1 MRMVDLIEKKRN
13 GGRLAA
19 EEIQFFVDGY
29 VDGSVPDYQAAAM
42 LMAIWFRG
50 MDKQE
55 TTDLTLRMVESGDK
69 IDLSSIPGVKVDK
82 HSTGGVADTTTLIVG
97 PLVAAAGG
105 HVAKMSGRGLGHTGG
120 TLDKLESIPGLSID
134 QSMERFAEIV
144 GSCGVSVI
152 GQTGNLVPADK
163 KLYSLRDVTGTIDNV
178 SLIAGS
184 IMSKKIAAGADKI
197 VLDVK
202 TGSGAFM
209 QDLAGAEEL
218 ARMMVEIGNLAG
230 RETHALVTDMNQ
242 PLGNAVGNAL
252 EVEEAIQILRGEA
265 GGGSSSAAGTSD
277 DGGVSSSAAGTS
289 DAGGVSSSAAG
300 TSDAGGTEGAAAEGD
315 LKHVSFEL
323 AKMMLVLG
331 GVCKDEDEAQQKLD
345 NAIASGEALERF
357 GCMIEM
363 QGGDRRVIDNTN
375 LLPRAGEVVVAEAH
389 ASGYVSAMDT
399 AQLGMSAL
407 LLGAGR
413 SKKDDVIDPAVGYW
427 MKRRLGD
434 WVEKGEALAE
444 FHVNSR
450 SNFEESLKRFQDAIR
465 ISREPGE
472 AVKVI
477 YKRY

>member
-13 GGRLAA
+13 GGRLSA
-19 EEIQFFVDGY
+19 EEIQFFVNGY

-55 TTDLTLRMVESGDK
+55 TTDLTLTMVESGDK
-69 IDLSSIPGVKVDK
+69 IDLSPIPGVKVDK

-144 GSCGVSVI
+144 GTCGVSVI

-209 QDLAGAEEL
+209 QDLEGAENL
-218 ARMMVEIGNLAG
+218 ARMMVEIGTLAG

-252 EVEEAIQILRGEA
+252 EVEEAIRILRGET
-265 GGGSSSAAGTSD
+265 GSGSTGSTDDEAGTV
-277 DGGVSSSAAGTS
+277 GTGVSG
-289 DAGGVSSSAAG
+289 DGHIL
-300 TSDAGGTEGAAAEGD
+300 GTEGGD
-315 LKHVSFEL
+315 LKYVSFEL
-323 AKMMLVLG
+323 AKKMLILG
-331 GVCKDEDEAQQKLD
+331 EICGDEEEAQKKLD
-345 NAIASGEALERF
+345 WAISSGEALERF
-357 GCMIEM
+357 ACMIEM
-363 QGGDRRVIDNTN
+363 QGGNRRVVDNTD
-375 LLPRAGEVVVAEAH
+375 LLPRAGEIVAAK
-389 ASGYVSAMDT
+389 AQSSGYVSAMDT
-399 AQLGMSAL
+399 AQLGVSAL

-413 SKKDDVIDPAVGYW
+413 STKDDVIDPAVGYW
-427 MKRRLGD
+427 MKHRLGD
-434 WVEKGEALAE
+434 WVEKGEPLAE
-444 FHVNSR
+444 FHVNSKTR
-450 SNFEESLKRFQDAIR
+450 FEEALKRFQQAIN
-465 ISREPGE
+465 ITKEPGE
-472 AVKVI
+472 AIKSI
-477 YKRY
+477 YRVY

>member
-13 GGRLAA
+13 GGRLSA
-19 EEIQFFVDGY
+19 EEIRFFVNGY

-55 TTDLTLRMVESGDK
+55 TTELTLTMVESGDK
-69 IDLSSIPGVKVDK
+69 IDLSPIPGVKVDK

-144 GSCGVSVI
+144 GKCGVSVI

-163 KLYSLRDVTGTIDNV
+163 KLYALRDVTGTIDNV

-209 QDLAGAEEL
+209 QDLEGAQEL

-252 EVEEAIQILRGEA
+252 EVDEAIRILRGTDAEGRRA
-265 GGGSSSAAGTSD
+265 GIEGGA
-277 DGGVSSSAAGTS
+277 DG
-289 DAGGVSSSAAG
+289 
-300 TSDAGGTEGAAAEGD
+300 GD
-315 LKHVSFEL
+315 LKRVSFEL
-323 AKMMLVLG
+323 AKKMLILG
-331 GVCKDEDEAQQKLD
+331 GICTDEAEAQQKLD
-345 NAIASGEALERF
+345 GAISSGEALERF

-363 QGGDRRVIDNTN
+363 QGGDRRVIDNTD
-375 LLPRAGEVVVAEAH
+375 LLPRAGEIVTAEAQS
-389 ASGYVSAMDT
+389 SGYISSMDT
-399 AQLGMSAL
+399 AQLGICAL

-427 MKRRLGD
+427 MQHRLGD
-434 WVEKGEALAE
+434 WVEKGESLAE

-450 SNFEESLKRFQDAIR
+450 ANLEDSLIRFQDAIN
-465 ISREPGE
+465 ITAEPGE
-472 AVKVI
+472 PIKSVYKV
-477 YKRY
+477 Y

>member
-13 GGRLAA
+13 GGRLSAD
-19 EEIQFFVDGY
+19 EIQFFVNGY

-55 TTDLTLRMVESGDK
+55 TTDLTLTMVESGDK
-69 IDLSSIPGVKVDK
+69 IDLAPIPGVKVDK

-134 QSMERFAEIV
+134 QPMERFAEIV
-144 GSCGVSVI
+144 GKCGVSVI

-163 KLYSLRDVTGTIDNV
+163 KLYALRDVTGTIDNV

-252 EVEEAIQILRGEA
+252 EVDEAIQILRGEA
-265 GGGSSSAAGTSD
+265 GGAGGAGSAGDLGGTSA
-277 DGGVSSSAAGTS
+277 VGT
-289 DAGGVSSSAAG
+289 GI
-300 TSDAGGTEGAAAEGD
+300 EGGD

-323 AKMMLVLG
+323 AKKMLVLG
-331 GVCKDEDEAQQKLD
+331 GVCQDEAEAQKRLD
-345 NAIASGEALERF
+345 AAITSGEALQRF

-363 QGGDRRVIDNTN
+363 QGGDQHVIENTD
-375 LLPRAGEVVVAEAH
+375 LLPRAGEIVIAEAQS
-389 ASGYVSAMDT
+389 SGYISAMDT
-399 AQLGMSAL
+399 AQLGICAL

-427 MKRRLGD
+427 MKHRLGD
-434 WVEKGEALAE
+434 WVEKGEPLAE

-450 SNFEESLKRFQDAIR
+450 TNLEESLQRFQDAIS
-465 ISREPGE
+465 ITADPGTPI
-472 AVKVI
+472 KSI
-477 YKRY
+477 YKIY

>member
-1 MRMVDLIEKKRN
+1 
-13 GGRLAA
+13 
-19 EEIQFFVDGY
+19 
-29 VDGSVPDYQAAAM
+29 
-42 LMAIWFRG
+42 
-50 MDKQE
+50 
-55 TTDLTLRMVESGDK
+55 
-69 IDLSSIPGVKVDK
+69 
-82 HSTGGVADTTTLIVG
+82 
-97 PLVAAAGG
+97 
-105 HVAKMSGRGLGHTGG
+105 
-120 TLDKLESIPGLSID
+120 
-134 QSMERFAEIV
+134 
-144 GSCGVSVI
+144 
-152 GQTGNLVPADK
+152 VPADK

-218 ARMMVEIGNLAG
+218 ARMMVDIGNLAG

-265 GGGSSSAAGTSD
+265 VGASG
-277 DGGVSSSAAGTS
+277 
-289 DAGGVSSSAAG
+289 
-300 TSDAGGTEGAAAEGD
+300 EGGD

-331 GVCKDEDEAQQKLD
+331 GISKDEDEAQGKLD
-345 NAIASGEALERF
+345 KAISSGEALERF

-363 QGGDRRVIDNTN
+363 QGGDRRVIDNTD
-375 LLPRAGEVVVAEAH
+375 LLPRAGEIIVAEAQ
-389 ASGYVSAMDT
+389 ASGYVAAMDT
-399 AQLGMSAL
+399 AQLGISAL

-450 SNFEESLKRFQDAIR
+450 NNFEEALKRFQDAIR
-465 ISREPGE
+465 ISREPGDS
-472 AVKVI
+472 VKVI

>member
-1 MRMVDLIEKKRN
+1 MKSLFIEKFRRSDLMRMVDLIEKKRN
-13 GGRLAA
+13 GGRLSA

-29 VDGSVPDYQAAAM
+29 VDSSVPDYQAAAM

-69 IDLSSIPGVKVDK
+69 IDLSPIPGVKVDK

-134 QSMERFAEIV
+134 HSMERFAEIV

-163 KLYSLRDVTGTIDNV
+163 KLFRSRDVTGTIDNV

-218 ARMMVEIGNLAG
+218 ARMMVDIGNLAG

-265 GGGSSSAAGTSD
+265 VGASG
-277 DGGVSSSAAGTS
+277 
-289 DAGGVSSSAAG
+289 
-300 TSDAGGTEGAAAEGD
+300 EGGD

-331 GVCKDEDEAQQKLD
+331 GVSKDEDEAQGKLD
-345 NAIASGEALERF
+345 KAISSGEALERF

-363 QGGDRRVIDNTN
+363 QGGDRRVIDNTD
-375 LLPRAGEVVVAEAH
+375 LLPRAGEIIVAEAQ
-389 ASGYVSAMDT
+389 ASGYVAAMDT
-399 AQLGMSAL
+399 AQLGISAL

-427 MKRRLGD
+427 MRRRLGD
-434 WVEKGEALAE
+434 WVEKGEVLAE

-450 SNFEESLKRFQDAIR
+450 NNFEEALKRFQDAIR

-477 YKRY
+477 YRRF

>member
-13 GGRLAA
+13 GGRLSA
-19 EEIQFFVDGY
+19 EEIRFFVNGY
-29 VDGSVPDYQAAAM
+29 VDGAVPDYQAAAM

-55 TTDLTLRMVESGDK
+55 TTDLTLTMVESGDK
-69 IDLSSIPGVKVDK
+69 IDLSPIPGVKVDK

-144 GSCGVSVI
+144 GTCGVSVI

-209 QDLAGAEEL
+209 QDLEGAEEL
-218 ARMMVEIGNLAG
+218 ARMMVDIGNLAG

-252 EVEEAIQILRGEA
+252 EVDEAIQILRGEA
-265 GGGSSSAAGTSD
+265 ARRGERRKTGATGAEGDAVRAGAAGRAN
-277 DGGVSSSAAGTS
+277 GRPAGI
-289 DAGGVSSSAAG
+289 
-300 TSDAGGTEGAAAEGD
+300 EGGD

-323 AKMMLVLG
+323 AKKMLMLG
-331 GVCKDEDEAQQKLD
+331 GVCQDEAEAQQKLD
-345 NAIASGEALERF
+345 AAISSGEALERF

-363 QGGDRRVIDNTN
+363 QGGDRRVIDNTD
-375 LLPRAGEVVVAEAH
+375 LLPRAGEIVVAEAQS
-389 ASGYVSAMDT
+389 SGYISSMDT
-399 AQLGMSAL
+399 AQLGICAL

-413 SKKDDVIDPAVGYW
+413 SKKDDKIDPAVGYW
-427 MKRRLGD
+427 MQHRLGD
-434 WVEKGEALAE
+434 WVEKGEPLAE

-450 SNFEESLKRFQDAIR
+450 ANLEESLRRFQDAIC
-465 ISREPGE
+465 ITANPGQPIKS
-472 AVKVI
+472 VYKV
-477 YKRY
+477 Y

>member
-1 MRMVDLIEKKRN
+1 MKSLFIEKFRRSDLMRMVDLIEKKRN
-13 GGRLAA
+13 GGRLSA

-29 VDGSVPDYQAAAM
+29 VDSSVPDYQAAAM

-134 QSMERFAEIV
+134 HSMERFAEIV

-163 KLYSLRDVTGTIDNV
+163 KFYSLRDVTGTIDNV

-265 GGGSSSAAGTSD
+265 DGSSAARSTAGAGASR
-277 DGGVSSSAAGTS
+277 GGA
-289 DAGGVSSSAAG
+289 
-300 TSDAGGTEGAAAEGD
+300 AGGTEGAAGGVEGGD
-315 LKHVSFEL
+315 LKRVSFEL

-331 GVCKDEDEAQQKLD
+331 GVCKDEDEAKRKLD
-345 NAIASGEALERF
+345 EAISSGEALERF

-363 QGGDRRVIDNTN
+363 QGGDRRVIENTD
-375 LLPRAGEVVVAEAH
+375 LLPRAGEIVVAEAQ

-399 AQLGMSAL
+399 AQLGISAL

-427 MKRRLGD
+427 MKRRLGE

-450 SNFEESLKRFQDAIR
+450 GNFEEALKRFQNAIR